1 MRILE
6 YLTNNPNDRAQL
18 FARNKKAAKANGEPT
33 TVAKHKSIYY
43 HRRIAKYVFERDE
56 DPVFRNNASQ
66 WEEALANA
74 VSRRLTELSKEFR
87 VHLRSLGKTGEGL
100 TIEQCAAHPGIKNK
114 VEAIRADFPWY
125 DDCHLLWW
133 KQPAIDPTTGSSQ
146 AGQGLGDEAQAA
158 LFPNA
163 RTTPSGSQPAVT
175 ISKTTDSI
183 PVSAAPG
190 DDSSERSDDAPND
203 FQIDIDP
210 IASDLNHGDDDDN
223 DIEMRDSNPLPT
235 PSPTQ
240 LSFAT
245 TTATTASTAP
255 TAASSTS
262 RKSSRPGS
270 AYSIA
275 GSAQT
280 RKSGGSGKRSL
291 QDLIDR
297 GSAMEEGAIQLSL
310 KRADI
315 VMANQ
320 ETKRARYNRDRTV
333 QVERIAS
340 EERKLRLQLEHE
352 LEKERLAF
360 DRQQLQQEH
369 ERQKWAHEERMQG
382 PTEPQVSTSSSF
394 RHT

>member
-18 FARNKKAAKANGEPT
+18 FACNKKAAKANSEPT
-33 TVAKHKSIYY
+33 TIAKHKSIYY
-43 HRRIAKYVFERDE
+43 HWRIAKYVFKRDK
-56 DPVFRNNASQ
+56 DPVFRNNALQ

-74 VSRRLTELSKEFR
+74 VSRRLTE

-100 TIEQCAAHPGIKNK
+100 TIEQCTAHPGIKNK
-114 VEAIRADFPWY
+114 VEAIHADFP
-125 DDCHLLWW
+125 C
-133 KQPAIDPTTGSSQ
+133 SQ

-163 RTTPSGSQPAVT
+163 RTTLSSSQPAVT
-175 ISKTTDSI
+175 ISKTTDAI

-190 DDSSERSDDAPND
+190 DNSSERSNDAPND

-210 IASDLNHGDDDDN
+210 IASDLNHGDDNDN
-223 DIEMRDSNPLPT
+223 DIEMQDSNPLPT

-262 RKSSRPGS
+262 RKSSCPGS

-275 GSAQT
+275 GSVQT
-280 RKSGGSGKRSL
+280 RKSGGSGKQSL

-369 ERQKWAHEERMQG
+369 ERQKWAHEEQMQG
-382 PTEPQVSTSSSF
+382 PTEPQAINSRAFFLDLDNKVV
-394 RHT
+394 

>member
-1 MRILE
+1 
-6 YLTNNPNDRAQL
+6 
-18 FARNKKAAKANGEPT
+18 
-33 TVAKHKSIYY
+33 
-43 HRRIAKYVFERDE
+43 
-56 DPVFRNNASQ
+56 
-66 WEEALANA
+66 
-74 VSRRLTELSKEFR
+74 LSKEFR

-100 TIEQCAAHPGIKNK
+100 TIEQCTAHPGIKNK

-125 DDCHLLWW
+125 NDCHLLSW

-163 RTTPSGSQPAVT
+163 HTTPSGSQPAVT
-175 ISKTTDSI
+175 ISKTTDAI
-183 PVSAAPG
+183 PASAAPG
-190 DDSSERSDDAPND
+190 GDSSERSDDAPNN

-210 IASDLNHGDDDDN
+210 IASNLNNGDNNNN
-223 DIEMRDSNPLPT
+223 DIEMRDSNPLLT

-245 TTATTASTAP
+245 TTATTVSTAP

-280 RKSGGSGKRSL
+280 RKSSGSGKQSL
-291 QDLIDR
+291 QDLINR

-320 ETKRARYNRDRTV
+320 ETKQARYNRDRTV
-333 QVERIAS
+333 QVKHIVS